1 MPRMGKL
8 LLTVNLP
15 KTTRPKTIRPTLRAT
30 ALHRTSRRR
39 PWTGW
44 SHRSSWPRNPACMW
58 YCSATVS
65 RDISRTPS
73 SSSRTPRPSAS
84 YRRKR
89 WCPNSSWIRP
99 VKTTPNT
106 LRCCCHT
113 PPWTKK
119 ATPTIPRSPKRRSVV
134 SGRYWAPTIRR
145 ALWKAL
151 QAPWTANPRKTI
163 GKPWPTMPLRK
174 APLRKCLTSVWQ
186 KPTDSPHSPV
196 LTASSR

>member
-1 MPRMGKL
+1 MPRTGKL

-113 PPWTKK
+113 PPWTKRQRQRFHVR
-119 ATPTIPRSPKRRSVV
+119 PRGVPWYLAGTGLLPSE
-134 SGRYWAPTIRR
+134 GRC
-145 ALWKAL
+145 
-151 QAPWTANPRKTI
+151 
-163 GKPWPTMPLRK
+163 GKPFRHLGRQIHGKRLASRGLRC
-174 APLRKCLTSVWQ
+174 R
-186 KPTDSPHSPV
+186 
-196 LTASSR
+196 